1 VWSLAATFT
10 GFTANIGVVNAACT
24 AGGDPNPPYYGQ
36 LQYTIT
42 CGTRFC
48 RSQGYFFGMIVEWM
62 GSYNNTYP
70 YQSSPTTGMIVDCS
84 K

>member
-1 VWSLAATFT
+1 MWSKAATFT
-10 GFTANIGVVNAACT
+10 SFATNVGVVDTACT
-24 AGGDPNPPYYGQ
+24 AGGDPNPPSYNS

-48 RSQGYFFGMIVEWM
+48 NSLGYFFGLIVESV
-62 GSYNNTYP
+62 GLNVSQP
-70 YQSSPTTGMIVDCS
+70 YYSPSSAFVQVDCS